1 MSVRLMFDDDTSIPI
16 PLDNYVLEA
25 WILQYVRALHSGRM
39 ESLMDR
45 LAVSF
50 ATSLA
55 ECLDADLKRPS
66 DAKVQYATSIARELG
81 IALPAEA
88 LRFRGPMD
96 DFIDRFAE
104 QFRQRHRKPHP
115 DE

>member
-1 MSVRLMFDDDTSIPI
+1 MSVRLMLDEETGIAI
-16 PLDNYVLEA
+16 PLDNFSLEA
-25 WILQYVRALHSGRM
+25 WTLQYVRALHSGRM

-45 LAVSF
+45 LARSF

-55 ECLDADLKRPS
+55 ECLDADLKQPS
-66 DAKVQYATSIARELG
+66 DAQIQYATSIARELG
-81 IALPAEA
+81 IPLPAEA
-88 LRFRGPMD
+88 LRFRGPMG

-115 DE
+115 EE